1 MEQSYES
8 LLGELLREAA
18 QELDNKG
25 TTNSRHEK
33 ERQAVRIGIGRL
45 KLEALCRETRK
56 RYGTPWAPLEKLEAA
71 QYLAMKK
78 YGWTIEYARGISRDD
93 LMFALAEELYAF
105 QLPEDARFAA
115 RIWAGNQGLWGELK
129 EHLDSP
135 EQ

>member
-93 LMFALAEELYAF
+93 PMFALAEELHAF
-105 QLPEDARFAA
+105 QLPEDARFTA
-115 RIWAGNQGLWGELK
+115 RIWASNHGLFGEFK
-129 EHLDSP
+129 DHLDSL